1 MKQRIEFKGFVDVYD
16 DEPLNTIEAKGWVE
30 AALRFGDKHAGEY
43 TTTLDDVTFFSTVG
57 DDE

>member
-1 MKQRIEFKGFVDVYD
+1 MKQRIEFKGFVDVYT
-16 DEPLNTIEAKGWVE
+16 DEPLMAEDARGWVST
-30 AALRFGDKHAGEY
+30 ALLRGDKHSGKY